1 MQRFLS
7 CYCTPTVWRLVLSTL
22 AGAREVSS
30 SHPNDGTKITLD
42 WTIRQLLFA
51 LGAEAAIEFLLEE
64 NPSW

>member
-1 MQRFLS
+1 
-7 CYCTPTVWRLVLSTL
+7 VLSTL
-22 AGAREVSS
+22 AGTREVSS
-30 SHPNDGTKITLD
+30 AHPNDGTKITLD